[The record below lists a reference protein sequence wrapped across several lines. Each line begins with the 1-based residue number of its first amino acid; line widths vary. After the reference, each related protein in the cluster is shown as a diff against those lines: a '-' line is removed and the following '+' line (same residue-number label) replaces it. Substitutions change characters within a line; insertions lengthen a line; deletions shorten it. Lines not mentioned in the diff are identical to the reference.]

1 MRRFMRICAFHV
13 QTRYERWLN
22 RMGKIILYDPERR
35 FAGLG
40 DSFPAGET
48 AEHRTLHTFTAEDQL
63 LFYLEEVDE
72 DVDILI
78 VNLVRQKDK
87 GAGLARACKNRIHH
101 LKLVLVIDRLEWP
114 EHLFELQP
122 DSLLFF
128 PLDQDDFQRTILR
141 LEQMAQQEYKRC
153 LTLVT
158 KGKIYRI
165 PYQKILYVESRGHQ
179 LSVKTWE
186 EEIRAYGKLDDLLK
200 RLPPYFLHC
209 HKSYLINS
217 NYVRQLEMYRI
228 RLEGKEEWIP
238 VSQKYYKI
246 IKNTLLA
253 EAE

>member
-1 MRRFMRICAFHV
+1 
-13 QTRYERWLN
+13 
-22 RMGKIILYDPERR
+22 MGKIILYDPERR
-35 FAGLG
+35 LAGLG

-128 PLDQDDFQRTILR
+128 PLDQDDFQ
-141 LEQMAQQEYKRC
+141 
-153 LTLVT
+153 
-158 KGKIYRI
+158 
-165 PYQKILYVESRGHQ
+165 
-179 LSVKTWE
+179 
-186 EEIRAYGKLDDLLK
+186 
-200 RLPPYFLHC
+200 
-209 HKSYLINS
+209 
-217 NYVRQLEMYRI
+217 
-228 RLEGKEEWIP
+228 
-238 VSQKYYKI
+238 
-246 IKNTLLA
+246 
-253 EAE
+253 

>member
-1 MRRFMRICAFHV
+1 M

-78 VNLVRQKDK
+78 VNLVRQKDT

-141 LEQMAQQEYKRC
+141 LEQMAQKED
-153 LTLVT
+153 LPDP
-158 KGKIYRI
+158 I
-165 PYQKILYVESRGHQ
+165 PED
-179 LSVKTWE
+179 SVCGEQGASAQRKDMGRRDTGLWE
-186 EEIRAYGKLDDLLK
+186 AG
-200 RLPPYFLHC
+200 
-209 HKSYLINS
+209 
-217 NYVRQLEMYRI
+217 
-228 RLEGKEEWIP
+228 
-238 VSQKYYKI
+238 
-246 IKNTLLA
+246 
-253 EAE
+253 

>member
-1 MRRFMRICAFHV
+1 M

-35 FAGLG
+35 LAGLG

-78 VNLVRQKDK
+78 VNLVRQKDT

-200 RLPPYFLHC
+200 RLAPDFLHC